1 MTGRKNKIV
10 LISAVLLLAACLI
23 SLIGITYGRLF
34 TTIFFGPVNI
44 TAHSGNAVYIFAN
57 SLDKSKENGEWT
69 EISNGWTL
77 RDYGA
82 TLDFFAV
89 NGADADNFAKR
100 NQSCTVRLAAGLG
113 GESLKVELS
122 YKNSEGELVQAEG
135 VATEIENGTALYS
148 SFGPGTLHR
157 FYDENGEE
165 LTFEL
170 KGGELSYENFTLTV
184 EGVADLSLIN
194 LFVEGEY
201 VD

>member
-1 MTGRKNKIV
+1 MKNIPEIFGSMV
-10 LISAVLLLAACLI
+10 FNDDAMRERLPRDVYR
-23 SLIGITYGRLF
+23 SL
-34 TTIFFGPVNI
+34 
-44 TAHSGNAVYIFAN
+44 
-57 SLDKSKENGEWT
+57 SKT
-69 EISNGWTL
+69 
-77 RDYGA
+77 
-82 TLDFFAV
+82 
-89 NGADADNFAKR
+89 
-100 NQSCTVRLAAGLG
+100 
-113 GESLKVELS
+113 
-122 YKNSEGELVQAEG
+122 
-135 VATEIENGTALYS
+135 IENGTALYS